1 MNLFQWKQEKLD
13 TFREQLKDQIREGF
27 DVDNH
32 FLFSQE
38 QIEEIKEEIF
48 IEDFSEI
55 VEDFDVLD
63 LDYDNLFEST
73 ELQEAF
79 EFMPKEDGHY
89 IDIEAEV
96 DLHEDGSLNF
106 TALNKIQELFSAEDY
121 EVEIIDESSK
131 AKIVFKRS
139 KGAIIKKKK
148 CGKGMRLVGNR
159 CLPQTGTQK
168 SKERRRGIKL
178 KRAFKAM
185 GKGKK
190 KKAALKRKITTT
202 RVKGRARN
210 LGNTIN

>member
-13 TFREQLKDQIREGF
+13 TFREQVKDQIREGF

-63 LDYDNLFEST
+63 LDDDLLTEST
-73 ELQEAF
+73 EVQESY
-79 EFMPKEDGHY
+79 EFLPKSDGAA
-89 IDIEAEV
+89 IDIEVEA
-96 DLHEDGSLNF
+96 DLQVMEMSLN
-106 TALNKIQELFSAEDY
+106 ALGKIQDLFFAEDY
-121 EVEIIDESSK
+121 EVEVLDESSK

-139 KGAIIKKKK
+139 KGEIIKKKK

-159 CLPQTGTQK
+159 CLPQSGTQK